1 MTDDAHGPNIRVR
14 HRDDVPVVEVR
25 RGVVQ
30 RVLAGRSLDDDSPL
44 LLGVTT
50 VDAHRSSALIEH
62 DTAELAY
69 VLSGSGWMVTD
80 VAEHAFRAGD
90 SILIE
95 AGSWHAIRAGGQA
108 VEMLYVFPTP
118 DVPPTRQ
125 QS

>member
-1 MTDDAHGPNIRVR
+1 MNDDERGQRIRVR
-14 HRDDVPVVEVR
+14 HGDDAPGVEVAQ
-25 RGVVQ
+25 GVVQ

-50 VDAHRSSALIEH
+50 VASHVTSGLIEH

-80 VAEHAFRAGD
+80 VAEHPFRPGD
-90 SILIE
+90 SILIA
-95 AGSWHAIRAGGQA
+95 AGSWHAIRAGEQA

-118 DVPPTRQ
+118 EVPPTRQ
-125 QS
+125 RS